1 MKRIYFKR
9 ILIDKDIIL
18 DFFNRHQEM
27 NKFLNKDDS
36 FFIRTCTKPYPGLLH
51 AIISQN
57 QTNNQIIE
65 TTAFLSKLL
74 RDNIKPRKVIKLDLE
89 EVFGAKAPLIKQI
102 TQDVI
107 SKKLNLKKLM
117 KLSTNQIIDVL
128 TSYEGLNV
136 NTAKEFALFTC
147 GKKDVLCLENFDFLI
162 GLRLFLN
169 KTKISNE
176 DIDKIKNE
184 YTNDGT
190 LFSLCMWKIRF
201 SKHE

>member
-1 MKRIYFKR
+1 MRRIYFKR
-9 ILIDKDIIL
+9 ILIDKDIISG
-18 DFFNRHQEM
+18 FFDKHPKM
-27 NKFLNKDDS
+27 NKFLNKEEP
-36 FFIRTCTKPYPGLLH
+36 FFIRASTKPYAGLLH

-57 QTNNQIIE
+57 ETNKQIIE
-65 TTAFLSKLL
+65 TTTYLSKLL
-74 RDNIKPRKVIKLDLE
+74 RDNIKPRKVIRLDLE
-89 EVFGAKAPLIKQI
+89 EVFGAKAPLIRQI

-107 SKKLNLKKLM
+107 SRKLNLKKLM
-117 KLSTNQIIDVL
+117 KLSTNQIVDAL
-128 TSYEGLNV
+128 TSYEGLDV

-169 KTKISNE
+169 KTKITNE
-176 DIDKIKNE
+176 DIVKIKNE